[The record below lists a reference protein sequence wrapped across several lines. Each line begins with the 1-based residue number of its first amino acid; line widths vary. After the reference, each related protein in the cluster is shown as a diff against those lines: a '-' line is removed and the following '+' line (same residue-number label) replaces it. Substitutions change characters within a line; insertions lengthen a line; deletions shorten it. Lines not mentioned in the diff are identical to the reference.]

1 MSHSSINFTSDI
13 RRASIS
19 FLVKTGRSQCTLHF
33 SGKFY
38 GNLGELSCSSS
49 TPLGA
54 VTVQLP
60 LVEVVLLM
68 FHLQVLVLIVLIDLY
83 LVCLYI
89 LALIHFWLRQHF
101 DN

>member
-1 MSHSSINFTSDI
+1 MYLALQWKILWKSG
-13 RRASIS
+13 RA
-19 FLVKTGRSQCTLHF
+19 FLQQQQS
-33 SGKFY
+33 
-38 GNLGELSCSSS
+38 
-49 TPLGA
+49 LGA

-83 LVCLYI
+83 FVCLYI